1 LPGGGKSADIVAKPS
16 IETIKETFL
25 KKEDGLKVSHV
36 QGQDYEQVEVSS
48 GAGDVPDPRIG
59 GTSIFF
65 DSRLDMQPKRP
76 PPNEQILRTLGERP

>member
-36 QGQDYEQVEVSS
+36 HGQDYE
-48 GAGDVPDPRIG
+48 
-59 GTSIFF
+59 
-65 DSRLDMQPKRP
+65 
-76 PPNEQILRTLGERP
+76 